1 MSCSHG
7 IFAGA
12 GEGQRVP
19 FPQLWVHSHGFPLG
33 LSLCF
38 CTLISPHVKNK
49 RLAVKLGRG
58 MRERRFIGELIPV
71 LDPEFL
77 CGRRQGPQQDTG
89 VLSSRVRRTSASSQP
104 LQKDRRPLLFSRHQT
119 CCRPSQ
125 LRPRPALDLKQSSLT
140 TLRPARFPFFFF
152 LRLVGEGW
160 GFEVV
165 DTGIAAGMCL
175 LLNSD
180 LLVSPG

>member
-12 GEGQRVP
+12 GVGQRVP
-19 FPQLWVHSHGFPLG
+19 FPQLWVHSHGFPLCFF
-33 LSLCF
+33 LCF

-58 MRERRFIGELIPV
+58 MRERWFIGELIPI

-77 CGRRQGPQQDTG
+77 CGRRHGPRQDTG
-89 VLSSRVRRTSASSQP
+89 VLSSSVRRTSASSQP
-104 LQKDRRPLLFSRHQT
+104 LQKDRQPLLSSRHQT
-119 CCRPSQ
+119 RCRPSDSCA
-125 LRPRPALDLKQSSLT
+125 RDLLLTCNRAPSQPFSL
-140 TLRPARFPFFFF
+140 PGFPSFFSK
-152 LRLVGEGW
+152 VGGEGL

-165 DTGIAAGMCL
+165 GTGLATGMCL
-175 LLNSD
+175 LSNSD
-180 LLVSPG
+180 LLVSLG